1 MTPQTALENLKV
13 QLQVKRQAV
22 WLGVNRRKKTP
33 DDPTLRDWRGRMQGL
48 DIAIGL
54 VDRELAR
61 ASKFSNSVTVS
72 LKPEEITDL
81 TASLLGSSRSCPV
94 LLDTQSKTTEE

>member
-61 ASKFSNSVTVS
+61 SARFSPSETKS
-72 LKPEEITDL
+72 PKPEETIDSTV
-81 TASLLGSSRSCPV
+81 SSSEFSRSSPE
-94 LLDTQSKTTEE
+94 LRATPSKTTAA